1 MRCELCDVLPL
12 LLLLQLD
19 ERRLDVHVVVSF
31 AHTQTVLARIQTS
44 LQLVLL
50 LRQLS
55 INKYM

>member
-19 ERRLDVHVVVSF
+19 ERRLDVHVVVGL